1 MCQQTVPILTLR
13 YENTWKSEQINSP
26 FACLLNLSNMYE
38 GLKNDS
44 EETVTSNVLARA
56 CERQRGRCV
65 GDVLFFVSVSLKL
78 FVGGGRV
85 GRPLGKLM
93 CMQLCVR
100 SHMCVCAPALASLL
114 PSLQPPHSDSP
125 VTEGLTTSHALPI
138 NSPAPLASLYL

>member
-1 MCQQTVPILTLR
+1 MMVR
-13 YENTWKSEQINSP
+13 
-26 FACLLNLSNMYE
+26 
-38 GLKNDS
+38 
-44 EETVTSNVLARA
+44 
-56 CERQRGRCV
+56 RQSHPVYWPEHVRDREA
-65 GDVLFFVSVSLKL
+65 DVWVMFSLFVSVSLKL

-100 SHMCVCAPALASLL
+100 VPTYVCVRAPALASLL